1 MTHTRPYLCLT
12 ILIITATRIFNYAH
26 FLSGFNYTI
35 EYRNTKE
42 HSNVDCLSRC
52 PVEHPATNLIDE
64 HEVSHIRQIE
74 TMPVTHDMIAQ
85 ETQNDKY
92 LSPIKNALIKGD
104 SLESLRNNEYS
115 LQDECVFRSSQVL
128 IPES

>member
-1 MTHTRPYLCLT
+1 MTHTRPYPTL
-12 ILIITATRIFNYAH
+12 TATRIFNYAH

-42 HSNVDCLSRC
+42 HSNADCLSRF
-52 PVEHPATNLIDE
+52 PVEHPSTNLIDE
-64 HEVSHIRQIE
+64 HEVSQIRQIE

-104 SLESLRNNEYS
+104 S
-115 LQDECVFRSSQVL
+115 
-128 IPES
+128 